1 VNGEVGPS
9 AGSSARMARAEARW
23 QRQLLP
29 FMVTMVVGLT
39 VFFFVASLVQ
49 LYHLQQRIEHGP
61 SLDLDRVFGSPRSD
75 PPGLSSREAIQWQ
88 TLVALEAHAL
98 QRRYHQAN
106 VLLMARIWTRYL
118 GFVTGMILTLVG
130 AAFVL
135 GRLREDATK
144 LEGEAQNVKLGLT
157 TASPGLVLAVLGTLL
172 MVIAMVTQTEIAVK
186 DSPVYLV
193 GSEPAA
199 PPPRLLPRAAGQPSG
214 LDPAKELE
222 DRLKGGSAPSA
233 PPREK

>member
-1 VNGEVGPS
+1 VKVEVGTS
-9 AGSSARMARAEARW
+9 ASSSAQTARTEARW

-29 FMVTMVVGLT
+29 FMVAMIVSLT

-49 LYHLQQRIEHGP
+49 LYYLQQRIEQGP
-61 SLDLDRVFGSPRSD
+61 SLDLNRVFGSSPSD
-75 PPGLSSREAIQWQ
+75 PPELRSRDAMQWQ

-172 MVIAMVTQTEIAVK
+172 MLIAMVTQTEIAVK

-199 PPPRLLPRAAGQPSG
+199 PPPRVLPRAGGQPSG
-214 LDPAKELE
+214 VDPGKELE
-222 DRLKGGSAPSA
+222 DRLKGGSAPPA